1 MANHLPKDVQAALDR
16 MEPELRQ
23 AFLDAIARSRSAVSL
38 QKVEAA
44 LIAGNIEGAIDALR
58 LEGVWFSS
66 LQDAVRSSLNAGGAL
81 ALTRLRVRDPYDGT
95 TFVLGFDGRHDRA
108 EAWVRERSSALITEI
123 VEDQREM
130 ARQQIKAGL
139 EAGRN
144 PRQTALDIV
153 GRINRATGKREG
165 GFIGLTSQQAAW
177 VRNAEAQLRNLDA
190 EYFTRGKRDKR
201 YDATVRKAIKDGKPL
216 ADADV
221 QKIMSRYKERLLKY
235 RADVIA
241 RTESLNAMRAGAYE
255 GYQQLVDSGRVRA
268 DQVTVTWSATMDGR
282 TRDHHR
288 SLNGTAIQFGEFFN
302 PEPGVFMLYPGDL
315 EHSTDPKALARET
328 IQCRCVALYRIKSD
342 LMR

>member
-16 MEPELRQ
+16 LEPELRQ

-58 LEGVWFSS
+58 LEGVWFSP

-81 ALTRLRVRDPYDGT
+81 ALTGLRVRDPYDGT

-130 ARQQIKAGL
+130 ARQQIQAGL

-144 PRQTALDIV
+144 PRQTALDLV

-165 GFIGLTSQQAAW
+165 GFIGLTSQQASWA
-177 VRNAEAQLRNLDA
+177 RNAEAQLRALDA
-190 EYFTRGKRDKR
+190 GYFTRTRRDKR
-201 YDATVRKAIKDGKPL
+201 YDATIRKAIKDGKPL
-216 ADADV
+216 SEADV
-221 QKIMSRYKERLLKY
+221 QKIVSRYKDRLLKT
-235 RADVIA
+235 RADTIA
-241 RTESLNAMRAGAYE
+241 RTESLNALRAGRHE
-255 GYQQLVDSGRVRA
+255 GFEQLVESGKVRA
-268 DQVTVTWSATMDGR
+268 DQIVVTWSATMDGR
-282 TRDHHR
+282 TRDTHR
-288 SLNGTAIQFGEFFN
+288 SMNGQKIRMGRIFTSPSGAVFEF
-302 PEPGVFMLYPGDL
+302 PGDVTHGAPAG
-315 EHSTDPKALARET
+315 EVV
-328 IQCRCVALYRIKSD
+328 QCRCIAEYSIRRDSLRYED
-342 LMR
+342 D

>member
-1 MANHLPKDVQAALDR
+1 MAKQLPASILAALDR
-16 MEPELRQ
+16 LEPDLRQ
-23 AFLDAIARSRSAVSL
+23 AVIDAFDQITSAAQVNRL
-38 QKVEAA
+38 VAM
-44 LIAGNIEGAIDALR
+44 IEEGRIDEAIDALR
-58 LEGVWFSS
+58 IEAGFFSPLNERIRQAFAEG
-66 LQDAVRSSLNAGGAL
+66 GGV
-81 ALTRLRVRDPYDGT
+81 ALTGLRLKDPSHGDS
-95 TFVLGFDGRHDRA
+95 FILGFDGRHARA
-108 EAWVRERSSALITEI
+108 EAWVRDRSSNLIAEVI
-123 VEDQREM
+123 EDQRDM
-130 ARQQIKAGL
+130 AREQIEAGL
-139 EAGRN
+139 AAGRN
-144 PRQTALDIV
+144 PKQTALDIV
-153 GRINRATGKREG
+153 GRVNRATGKREG